1 MAAYFIVDLEVAD
14 RDRFK
19 DYAEAVP
26 STISAYGGRYL
37 VAGGSVE
44 TIEGDWLRDVSLLSS
59 LRVVSAPGS
68 GGCPRSIASLK
79 CCVEKRHRQRYC
91 SSTAYDSAV

>member
-1 MAAYFIVDLEVAD
+1 MAAYVIVDLEVTD

-37 VAGGSVE
+37 IAGGSVE
-44 TIEGDWLRDVSLLSS
+44 TIEGDWDPKRIIVIEFESLERAQEWWGSENYRELKELRRETSQAKILL
-59 LRVVSAPGS
+59 VDGV
-68 GGCPRSIASLK
+68 
-79 CCVEKRHRQRYC
+79 
-91 SSTAYDSAV
+91 